1 MNLLAHS
8 FLTFSEGQ
16 IVGQFLNDFIQNKNR
31 FNYPDDIVQGIFL
44 HRQIDT
50 FTDAHPVIQK
60 AKKIFSPLVRL
71 YSGAFVD
78 VSFDYF
84 LANSLPEDLLEKHAK
99 KVYRVL
105 NEHDAILPEKMKKL
119 LFYMEKDD
127 WLFNYRTDNG
137 IKFSMQNVL
146 NKAKYLEKDLPVFE
160 VFLQNKPLLQQ
171 HFDRFFPELLEF
183 ANDINAT
190 F

>member
-8 FLTFSEGQ
+8 FLTFSDGQ
-16 IVGQFLNDFIQNKNR
+16 IVGQFLNDFIRNKDR
-31 FNYPDDIVQGIFL
+31 FSYSEEIVQGIFL

-50 FTDAHPVIQK
+50 FTDSHPEITE
-60 AKKIFSPLVRL
+60 AKKIFSPAVRL

-84 LANSLPEDLLEKHAK
+84 LANALPQDILQIHAK

-105 NEHDAILPEKMKKL
+105 HEHHKILPSNLAEML
-119 LFYMEKDD
+119 HYMEKDD
-127 WLFNYRTDNG
+127 WLSNYRTDQG
-137 IKFSMQNVL
+137 IKFSMQNVV
-146 NKAKYLEKDLPVFE
+146 NKAKYLEKKLPVFE
-160 VFLQNKPLLQQ
+160 IFLENKSLLQN
-171 HFDRFFPELLEF
+171 HFDSFFPQLVTF
-183 ANDINAT
+183 TNDVNSS

>member
-16 IVGQFLNDFIQNKNR
+16 IVGQFLNDFIRNKDR
-31 FNYPDDIVQGIFL
+31 FDYAEEIVQGIFL

-50 FTDAHPVIQK
+50 FTDSHPVIQE
-60 AKKIFSPLVRL
+60 AKKVFSPMVRL

-78 VSFDYF
+78 VCFDYF
-84 LANSLPEDLLEKHAK
+84 LANSLPEDLLERHAK

-105 NEHDAILPEKMKKL
+105 NEHSAILPENMKRL
-119 LFYMEKDD
+119 LFHMEKDD
-127 WLFNYRTDNG
+127 WLFNYRTENG

-146 NKAKYLEKDLPVFE
+146 NKAKYLEKDLSVFE

-171 HFDRFFPELLEF
+171 NFDDFFPELLTF
-183 ANDINAT
+183 ANDVNES